1 MELTL
6 LEFKYDCRDVSVI
19 RESKKEVKT
28 FFERRVVARKFL
40 AIRPSALTIAK
51 KPRLS
56 PKSALVME
64 ATLIHLANVLTD
76 WSQLV
81 AVKMVTEKSKM
92 LSMNWNWNCNPQ
104 SNSDKI
110 SHELGLGLP
119 STG

>member
-81 AVKMVTEKSKM
+81 AVKMVTEESKIPSKM
-92 LSMNWNWNCNPQ
+92 FICLPITTNKS
-104 SNSDKI
+104 
-110 SHELGLGLP
+110 SHQP
-119 STG
+119 C